1 MILYQIVSCLSI
13 KQYHSV
19 LYHIYFIGQFFILY
33 SYIIILDD
41 GSYVL
46 LYCARVS
53 KYIFTICSST
63 FVYYYIYIY
72 IHYIW
77 YVPTICMVILFW
89 HLIPWLSPMCKQTLK
104 EINQPILL
112 DTDHLPYYRSGKAR
126 IVVPRFWISLGWI
139 WNNTISYTVTYT
151 QHVSM
156 NTLSTI
162 QHTEQIHLRSCQK
175 LILALNRMLLVAIA
189 KLS

>member
-53 KYIFTICSST
+53 KYNFTICSST
-63 FVYYYIYIY
+63 FVYYYIYTLYMICP
-72 IHYIW
+72 HYLYGNPI
-77 YVPTICMVILFW
+77 
-89 HLIPWLSPMCKQTLK
+89 LIPWLSPMCKQTLK